1 MQMFYSV
8 LGLDPNRGMDIIM
21 DEKNQNIA
29 LQSDNDCKKTGFH
42 DSLLPIHLFFT
53 MFDTLTDYKG
63 VENGLHRF
71 QLLQMTEKPD
81 SPKFSFLFDSDNNLR
96 HTRVEHPSFGLYD
109 FDVIKTITGRSFKDN
124 EWDQPD
130 CGQI

>member
-63 VENGLHRF
+63 VEN
-71 QLLQMTEKPD
+71 Q
-81 SPKFSFLFDSDNNLR
+81 
-96 HTRVEHPSFGLYD
+96 
-109 FDVIKTITGRSFKDN
+109 
-124 EWDQPD
+124 
-130 CGQI
+130 